1 MDRQTILL
9 IDDEEMILDIGG
21 QLLNHLGYDVLKAG
35 TGKDAVS
42 LFKTHADSVD
52 LVILDLILPDLGG
65 GEVFDRVREV
75 RPDVRVILSSGYS
88 MDGEADEIIQRGCHG
103 FIQKPFNLKQ
113 LQDAVTQALSN
124 IDNG

>member
-21 QLLNHLGYDVLKAG
+21 QLLDHLGYNVMKAG
-35 TGKDAVS
+35 TGSDAVS
-42 LFKTHADSVD
+42 VFEAHADSVD

-65 GEVFDRVREV
+65 GEVFDRIRAV

-88 MDGEADEIIQRGCHG
+88 MDGEADEIMRRGCHG

-113 LQDAVTQALSN
+113 LQDAVTQTLS
-124 IDNG
+124 D